1 VATRGVIGACHV
13 VDPTHRAYSGCIR
26 IDHVIY
32 GTADLDNACT
42 RLKAEYGLESVAGGR
57 HDGVGTHNRLVPL
70 GAGYLEVLAIA
81 DPDEAG
87 ASPLGEIVAERIAS
101 GDGLIGWAVAVP
113 DVAAVAA
120 RLGTDVIEVTRDGRT
135 GRLTGLIEALEEPF
149 LPFFIEREPSDAP
162 NGISWIEVAGDR
174 ERLNTWLGDA
184 IELPVHV
191 LGGGPAVLAVGVG
204 DLVVR

>member
-1 VATRGVIGACHV
+1 LG
-13 VDPTHRAYSGCIR
+13 IR

-32 GTADLDNACT
+32 ATADLDRACT
-42 RLKAEYGLESVAGGR
+42 RLKAEHGLDSVAGGR
-57 HDGVGTHNRLVPL
+57 HDGVGTYNRIVPL
-70 GAGYLEVLAIA
+70 GSGFIEVLAIA

-87 ASPLGEIVAERIAS
+87 ASPIGRIVAARIEA

-113 DVAAVAA
+113 DVPAVAA
-120 RLGTDVIEVTRDGRT
+120 RNGTDVIDISRDGRT

-162 NGISWIEVAGDR
+162 NDITWIEVAGERDR
-174 ERLNTWLGDA
+174 LEEWLGGGPAD
-184 IELPVHV
+184 LPVHV
-191 LGGGPAVLAVGVG
+191 LAGGPGVLAVGVG

>member
-1 VATRGVIGACHV
+1 
-13 VDPTHRAYSGCIR
+13 
-26 IDHVIY
+26 VIY
-32 GTADLDNACT
+32 GTADLDGACE
-42 RLKAEYGLESVAGGR
+42 RLKVEYGLDSVAGGR

-87 ASPLGEIVAERIAS
+87 ASAHGETLTERIAS

-113 DVAAVAA
+113 DVIVVAE
-120 RLGTDVIEVTRDGRT
+120 RLGTDVIGVTRGGRT
-135 GRLTGLIEALEEPF
+135 GRLTGLHEALEEPF

-162 NGISWIEVAGDR
+162 RGISWIEVAGDR
-174 ERLNTWLGDA
+174 EQLEAWLGGA
-184 IELPVHV
+184 AELPVHV
-191 LGGGPAVLAVGVG
+191 LAGPPAVLAVGVG